1 MAENKGKLLLDKLV
15 ELKSTCL
22 NYLYI
27 TFDMLKSSPRSLYY
41 IVAVAIGL
49 GLARVVDAGALA
61 YISLAGQEKKP
72 QREAVRSHPRSL
84 ILSNDTNP
92 LDIVGGALFSMAPV
106 EEEIEEEEE
115 EKEPPIDYTVLGTI
129 DGHPSFASV
138 VVKLL
143 GGDLKGRSREYYIGS
158 TIGADLITWIGR
170 EYIVI
175 RRGGRGGQRVK
186 IEVGQNAFV
195 AIEEILKKVT
205 AENAAKDTKDSINK
219 TVSKQDVTQ
228 ILNGNPAEIY
238 KDASFGPVIE
248 KGNITGYKIFRV
260 KSSHFFYKLGAR
272 GGDIIRKVNG
282 FELNDTERMFE
293 LWKSM
298 KTASNVSIDL
308 ERGGK
313 LVKYN
318 LNIVN

>member
-1 MAENKGKLLLDKLV
+1 MAENKGKLLLDKLI

-22 NYLYI
+22 NYLHI
-27 TFDMLKSSPRSLYY
+27 TFDMLRSSPRSLYY

-92 LDIVGGALFSMAPV
+92 LDIIGGALFSQAPV
-106 EEEIEEEEE
+106 EEQSDEEEE
-115 EKEPPIDYTVLGTI
+115 EKEAQIDYTVLGTI

-143 GGDLKGRSREYYIGS
+143 GGDLKGKSREYYIGS
-158 TIGADLITWIGR
+158 TIGTDLITWIGR

-195 AIEEILKKVT
+195 AAAEAVKVT
-205 AENAAKDTKDSINK
+205 AESSAAKNSISK